1 MFTLFLRHF
10 QTIWWLVYYETIHPK
25 LKSILCLQ
33 TRTFHFPHRASQP
46 PQLLQH
52 FRQMTHV
59 IFDQFSQPQK
69 AIKCVCFPSLQ
80 TAHKDY
86 SNRLAKETLS
96 RKKLH
101 FLPLVSNNPKNLAKN
116 RNFSVYLAFWSRV
129 GGTAHLFQ
137 MRYTMAAID
146 GGTTVEVDSSNEMH
160 GDIIRDDSWSQWV
173 FGHLHLLDLF
183 KEEQTTGERE
193 IPDGSGRRVECSG
206 GSQIPLGHGLW
217 SDVPLSC
224 RQDQGVENIQWLQ
237 ESTLTMSQYLCVR
250 RCVLLPNSSELLT
263 NLHT

>member
-25 LKSILCLQ
+25 LKSIPCLQ

-59 IFDQFSQPQK
+59 IFYQFSQPQK

-129 GGTAHLFQ
+129 SGTAHLFQ

-183 KEEQTTGERE
+183 KEEQTTDCLSVLFYKAIHFEGRTKAKENIEHIFFWFAQQCSRFVDDSWPGEAGE
-193 IPDGSGRRVECSG
+193 NSTTHHHPVWFHTWHC
-206 GSQIPLGHGLW
+206 LGLW
-217 SDVPLSC
+217 SC
-224 RQDQGVENIQWLQ
+224 WG
-237 ESTLTMSQYLCVR
+237 
-250 RCVLLPNSSELLT
+250 
-263 NLHT
+263 